1 MSPAPVE
8 TSASYVKTSA
18 EARSAARGKS
28 SRSSSMIKAAEC
40 AGMGAS
46 LSMRR
51 QRSMRL
57 RSPAKTA
64 TPALAS
70 AIKSASAT
78 KPARMIE
85 SRSPA
90 IEVVAIDEDSAVR
103 YVGVVVVDDVSVMP
117 VKSPVV
123 PSPTKPA
130 KKQRLEAQAKN
141 YAWTR

>member
-1 MSPAPVE
+1 
-8 TSASYVKTSA
+8 
-18 EARSAARGKS
+18 
-28 SRSSSMIKAAEC
+28 MIKAAEC
-40 AGMGAS
+40 SGMGTG
-46 LSMRR
+46 LRVRR
-51 QRSMRL
+51 HRSMLRV
-57 RSPAKTA
+57 RSPTESP
-64 TPALAS
+64 TS
-70 AIKSASAT
+70 ARAPVLKSASAT
-78 KPARMIE
+78 KPAGTIDAHT
-85 SRSPA
+85 PA